1 MTPTEFTAHVSKLT
15 EHQWRILEVLIQ
27 THDQWNS
34 RRQIANAIGKKRLIP
49 YDIGCLQ
56 ALVNMNLI
64 DIQHVHDDT
73 PIGYQ
78 VMYRISQQTVSAL
91 TQMEREGQF

>member
-1 MTPTEFTAHVSKLT
+1 MTLTEFSTHVSQLT
-15 EHQWRILEVLIQ
+15 EHQWKILELLIQ

-34 RRQIANAIGKKRLIP
+34 RRQIAKAIGKKRLIP

-64 DIQHVHDDT
+64 DIQHIHDDT

-78 VMYRISQQTVSAL
+78 VVYRISEGTVSAL
-91 TQMEREGQF
+91 MEMEYER